1 MTSNGDA
8 AELPMPAALPDR
20 LMTLAPLA
28 PDDFFRITLE
38 GAASVL
44 RDVANPLRLNLFS
57 AAIRMLFEHVMGTL
71 APDADVEACPWY
83 APVEGQDKPVRAQ
96 RIRYWLQGGL
106 EDGWVKDELGIEA
119 EPLRGRLLKA
129 FNKLSKH
136 VHGRAQMLVRDAQ
149 EQEAEAGATVAAVE
163 ELLHAYHDCRVA
175 LIDPLVEE
183 LDEAAVD
190 DLLSETIQSID
201 ELATHHTIEEIY
213 TAHTDIALIG
223 ADFVRYRATGSV
235 SVTLQWG
242 SNSDMRRGD
251 GAELDE
257 SFPFECLFEVP
268 LDDPRDLERAE
279 VVSGVDTSS
288 WYGDN
293 WRDEGP
299 EEAGAGTGEIGTLA
313 GVDLDAWLAGQEN
326 DRDRPD
332 F

>member
-1 MTSNGDA
+1 MTGLGSDA
-8 AELPMPAALPDR
+8 VGAPSPTLADR
-20 LMTLAPLA
+20 LIALAPLA

-44 RDVANPLRLNLFS
+44 RDAANPLRLNLFS
-57 AAIRMLFEHVMGTL
+57 TAIRMLFEHVMGTL

-83 APVEGQDKPVRAQ
+83 TPVEGQDRPVRAQ

-106 EDGWVKDELGIEA
+106 EDGWVKDELRLEA

-136 VHGRAQMLVRDAQ
+136 VHGRVQTLVRDAQ
-149 EQEAEAGATVAAVE
+149 EQETEAAATVGAVE
-163 ELLHAYHDCRVA
+163 ELLHAFHDCRIT
-175 LIDPLVEE
+175 LIEPLIEE
-183 LDEAAVD
+183 LDEAAID

-213 TAHTDIALIG
+213 TAHTDVALIG
-223 ADFVRYRATGSV
+223 PDFVRYRASGSV

-257 SFPFECLFEVP
+257 SFPFECLFDVP
-268 LDDPRDLERAE
+268 LDDPRDLGRAE

-288 WYGDN
+288 WYGDD
-293 WRDEGP
+293 WRDEGA
-299 EEAGAGTGEIGTLA
+299 EEVGADDGEIGKLGA
-313 GVDLDAWLAGQEN
+313 IDVDSWLAAQGD